1 MSVRNILDGTIKVG
15 GDGSGTSKRELF
27 VEELSADRCYFTN
40 IERCG
45 IIKTTNLIADGSID
59 MQVGINEPKPLAYIT
74 KGDKI
79 TVEADNLIAGS
90 SLTVGSLN
98 LFANDQVINQS
109 AQINFADVSRTI
121 TSVQAKVEA
130 TWLAITQNLHLFQL
144 TMTKLT
150 GMPATLKELTLTV
163 PQIKPSYTFTLYD
176 AVSVLVNDTP
186 VLASLTI
193 EATKDVSLVVT
204 ITFPTALENPSAL
217 SVRFLREMS

>member
-90 SLTVGSLN
+90 NLTVGGSEVLKMTKSSGSR
-98 LFANDQVINQS
+98 VIVGTLASSGNQMTFS
-109 AQINFADVSRTI
+109 ATGSSRILDI
-121 TSVQAKVEA
+121 TSEMHAVGIIATMKECVTMKSLTFNTGLKLEGRQTRVIGNTVCQIGEA
-130 TWLAITQNLHLFQL
+130 YLDAYVDLYMENDYL
-144 TMTKLT
+144 MAKLT
-150 GMPATLKELTLTV
+150 FK
-163 PQIKPSYTFTLYD
+163 
-176 AVSVLVNDTP
+176 DTP
-186 VLASLTI
+186 EYTS
-193 EATKDVSLVVT
+193 
-204 ITFPTALENPSAL
+204 
-217 SVRFLREMS
+217 MSIKINMIFY

>member
-90 SLTVGSLN
+90 NLTVGGSEVLKMTKSSGSR
-98 LFANDQVINQS
+98 VIVGTLASSGNQMTFS
-109 AQINFADVSRTI
+109 ATGSSKILDI
-121 TSVQAKVEA
+121 TS
-130 TWLAITQNLHLFQL
+130 
-144 TMTKLT
+144 
-150 GMPATLKELTLTV
+150 
-163 PQIKPSYTFTLYD
+163 
-176 AVSVLVNDTP
+176 
-186 VLASLTI
+186 
-193 EATKDVSLVVT
+193 
-204 ITFPTALENPSAL
+204 
-217 SVRFLREMS
+217 